1 MWSIIARVG
10 FWNRYSSLSVC
21 PSEHLSHLP
30 LESWIWKE
38 DGFWG
43 RSIIRAAFQLV
54 NCLESGN
61 HKIINDGFHFL
72 SSYLHCNADLHWV
85 TRPERPKGPNEEVK
99 RSKGPRTSYIICIPF
114 FILIIHGGNVIVL
127 YTPRSHNPSRHFC
140 SHTLFLCID
149 QKKLDL
155 TTLLMIWNAS
165 LNMYKL
171 QIVLK
176 LKFTNNS
183 LIHFWESCTYVDFI

>member
-1 MWSIIARVG
+1 M
-10 FWNRYSSLSVC
+10 
-21 PSEHLSHLP
+21 
-30 LESWIWKE
+30 
-38 DGFWG
+38 
-43 RSIIRAAFQLV
+43 V

-149 QKKLDL
+149 QKKLDP

-183 LIHFWESCTYVDFI
+183 LIHFWESCTCRFFLNYKYKVYKYKLIVFKSACKPKAPRTTSSLKTSSFQIFVKENSSA